1 MKKVFKIIGIVLLLF
16 IISLFAIPFF
26 FQDVIKD
33 KIVAAINKNVDA
45 TVSFEDADLS
55 LFRSF
60 PQASVS
66 LDKLL
71 IVNKAPFEG
80 DTLISFGELHLD
92 MSIRELFKGKDEPM
106 EIKAISTKNGLIN
119 ILFNKDGIGNFDIA
133 LKNADKKD
141 DGKSEPLSLKIKEY
155 KVENF
160 TFRYFDEKS
169 KMRMSIDSLYHSGS
183 GDFAQSKLDL
193 VTQSDA
199 RVSFDMDKINY
210 MNRVPVS
217 LKATLGID
225 TEASK
230 YSFKQ
235 NTAMINKLPLEFDGF
250 IQLLENGQQ
259 YDLTFSTPSSSF
271 KNFLGLVP
279 SAYSGSLDNVKTEG
293 NFTVKGF
300 AKGVYTDTTVPKF
313 NIAIASNDA
322 SFQYPNLP
330 KAVRNIVIDAKII
343 NDTGILNDTYVNLD
357 KLSFAIDQDVFSAK
371 ANIRNVV
378 ENPLVDAA
386 LKGTINLANLSKA
399 YPMKLDTPLSG
410 ILKADVV
417 TKIDMASVENSQ
429 YEKIYNAGSISVSG
443 FRYTPDGGKPF
454 NISTAA
460 VQFNPSRVDLK
471 QFNATTGKS
480 DLNLTGRL
488 DNVYGFAFRNQT
500 LKGNFNMQS
509 NQIAVSDFMTKTPAK
524 GEKKASDAVKIP
536 AFLDCT
542 IAAKANTVLYDNLTL
557 KNVSGTVILRD
568 ETASLQNVKTN
579 IFGGAI
585 GLTGNVSTKSKV
597 PTFDMDLSMNAVDIA
612 QTFTQLDMMR
622 NIAPIA
628 GVVNGKLNSTINVK
642 GNLDAKE
649 MTPVLNTLSGDLK
662 GQLLSTTV
670 NPTTSGLLT
679 KLDNSLN
686 FIDLQKIN
694 LNDLRAALTFQN
706 GKVTLKP
713 VDLKYKDI
721 KLQFNGQHGF
731 DQSMAY
737 NVKFD
742 VPAKYLGPE
751 INNLLAKLTP
761 ADAAK
766 IDNVPVNA
774 NLTGNFA
781 NPKITTDVKSAVGNL
796 TNQLVQ
802 AQKQQ
807 LIDKGKTT
815 IGNIL
820 SGATKKDTAKPA
832 GTTPPKDIKEQAGNV
847 LKDLFGKKKKAAEQP
862 KTEPAK

>member
-1 MKKVFKIIGIVLLLF
+1 MKKALKVFGIVLLLL
-16 IISLFAIPFF
+16 ILTLIAIPLF

-71 IVNKAPFEG
+71 ILNKAPFEG
-80 DTLISFGELHLD
+80 DTLISFGKLNLE
-92 MSIRELFKGKDEPM
+92 MSVKELFKGKDEPM
-106 EIKAISTKNGLIN
+106 EIRAISSENGLIN
-119 ILFNKDGIGNFDIA
+119 ILFNKDGLGNFDIA
-133 LKNADKKD
+133 LENAKKED

-155 KVENF
+155 KIQNF
-160 TFRYFDEKS
+160 TFRYYDERS
-169 KMRMSIDSLYHSGS
+169 KLKMSIDSLYHSGS

-199 RVSFDMDKINY
+199 RVSLSMDKVNY
-210 MNRVPVS
+210 MNRIPLS
-217 LKATLGID
+217 LQATLGID

-235 NTAMINKLPLEFDGF
+235 NEALINKLPLKFDGF
-250 IQLLENGQQ
+250 IQLLEEGQQ

-271 KNFLGLVP
+271 KNFLALVP
-279 SAYSGSLDNVKTEG
+279 SAYSGSLADVKTEG
-293 NFTVKGF
+293 NFTVSGF
-300 AKGVYTDTTVPKF
+300 AKGVYSDTTVPKF

-322 SFQYPNLP
+322 SFKYPNLP
-330 KAVRNIVIDAKII
+330 KSVRNIVIDTKII
-343 NDTGILNDTYVNLD
+343 NESGILNDTYINLD
-357 KLSFAIDQDVFSAK
+357 KLSFAIDQDVFNAK

-378 ENPLVDAA
+378 ENPLVDAE

-399 YPMKLDTPLSG
+399 YPLKLEKPMSG
-410 ILKADVV
+410 ILRADVV
-417 TKIDMASVENSQ
+417 TKFDMASVEKSQ
-429 YEKIYNAGSISVSG
+429 YEKIYNAGNISVSG
-443 FRYTPDGGKPF
+443 FQYTPDGGKPF
-454 NISTAA
+454 NISSAA

-480 DLNLTGRL
+480 DLSLTGKL
-488 DNVYGFAFRNQT
+488 DNIYGFAFKDQT
-500 LKGNFNMQS
+500 LKGSFNMQS
-509 NQIAVSDFMTKTPAK
+509 NQIAVADFMTESAAPQ
-524 GEKKASDAVKIP
+524 EKKTASEPVKIP

-557 KNVSGTVILRD
+557 RNVSGTVIIRD
-568 ETASLQNVKTN
+568 EKATLQNVKTN
-579 IFGGAI
+579 IFGGTI
-585 GLTGNVSTKSKV
+585 GLTGNVSTKGKV
-597 PTFDMDLSMNAVDIA
+597 PTFDMDLNMSGVDIS
-612 QTFTQLDMMR
+612 QTFTQLDMMK

-628 GVVNGKLNSTINVK
+628 GVVNGKINTTINVK
-642 GNLDAKE
+642 GNLDARE
-649 MTPVLNTLSGDLK
+649 MTPVLNTLSGDVK
-662 GQLLSTTV
+662 GQLLSTTI
-670 NPTTSGLLT
+670 NPSNSQLLA
-679 KLDNSLN
+679 KLDNSLS

-706 GKVTLKP
+706 GKVNLKP

-742 VPAKYLGPE
+742 VPAKYLGTE

-774 NLTGNFA
+774 TLTGNFS
-781 NPKITTDVKSAVGNL
+781 NPKISTDVKTAVTSL

-807 LIDKGKTT
+807 LVNKGKDALT
-815 IGNIL
+815 NIIT
-820 SGATKKDTAKPA
+820 GGKKDT
-832 GTTPPKDIKEQAGNV
+832 TSTNTNTNETPKKDIKEQAGNV
-847 LKDLFGKKKKAAEQP
+847 LKDLFGKKKKD
-862 KTEPAK
+862 EPQK